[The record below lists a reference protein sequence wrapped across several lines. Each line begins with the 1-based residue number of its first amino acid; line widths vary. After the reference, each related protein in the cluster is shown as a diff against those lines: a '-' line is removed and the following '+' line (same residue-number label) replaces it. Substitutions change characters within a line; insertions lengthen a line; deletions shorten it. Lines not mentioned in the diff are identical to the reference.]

1 MTAPRETPKGWPAVP
16 GTTERAP
23 LVEIVIF
30 IGVCIALLAGAV
42 FTVCGFLIGLAGVLS

>member
-1 MTAPRETPKGWPAVP
+1 MTHPRKTRDWPAVP

-30 IGVCIALLAGAV
+30 VAVCVALLAGAV
-42 FTVCGFLIGLAGVLS
+42 VTVFGFLAGLAGVL

>member
-1 MTAPRETPKGWPAVP
+1 MPAPHKPWPAVP

-30 IGVCIALLAGAV
+30 VAVCTGLLAGAV
-42 FTVCGFLIGLAGVLS
+42 GAVCGFLVGLAGVL

>member
-1 MTAPRETPKGWPAVP
+1 MTRPHKPWPAVP

-30 IGVCIALLAGAV
+30 VTVCIGLLAGAV
-42 FTVCGFLIGLAGVLS
+42 VTVGGFLVGLAGVLS

>member
-1 MTAPRETPKGWPAVP
+1 MTRKPHSWPAVP

-30 IGVCIALLAGAV
+30 VVACTGLLAGAV
-42 FTVCGFLIGLAGVLS
+42 GTVCGFLIGLAGVL

>member
-1 MTAPRETPKGWPAVP
+1 MTHKPWPAVP

-30 IGVCIALLAGAV
+30 VAVCIALLAGAV
-42 FTVCGFLIGLAGVLS
+42 AMVSGFLVGLVGVHIA